1 MAKPKLE
8 KEKAKP
14 IRTIAVVDGSNVMSE
29 SKRFNPKTGEYEIT
43 RNWSIDLRKLY
54 DYLTQ
59 AKGAKE
65 VIFFGPYYPNNPGS
79 QKLMAKINSIGY
91 HKRTI
96 TAVPHYRYEYDKSG
110 RVNKILTSK
119 GNVDAMIPVDLCL
132 RINEY
137 DELLFLSGDGDF
149 LYLLKKLQA
158 RKKIVRVYAFADVT
172 SKSIKDH
179 FKGDFIDLTGLKN
192 SLGYTKKPAD

>member
-1 MAKPKLE
+1 MDKPKPK
-8 KEKAKP
+8 KENEKP

-29 SKRFNPKTGEYEIT
+29 GKRFNPKTGKQEIT
-43 RNWSIDLRKLY
+43 RDWSIDLRKLF
-54 DYLTQ
+54 DYLTKS
-59 AKGAKE
+59 KGANE

-79 QKLMAKINSIGY
+79 QKLMAKINAIGY
-91 HKRTI
+91 HKRTV
-96 TAVPHYRYEYDKSG
+96 TAVPHYKYEYDQNGKL
-110 RVNKILTSK
+110 NKILTSK

-132 RINEY
+132 RIDEY

-149 LYLLKKLQA
+149 LYLLKRLQD

-179 FKGDFIDLTGLKN
+179 FKGNFVDLTALKN
-192 SLGYTKKPAD
+192 SLGYIKKPAG